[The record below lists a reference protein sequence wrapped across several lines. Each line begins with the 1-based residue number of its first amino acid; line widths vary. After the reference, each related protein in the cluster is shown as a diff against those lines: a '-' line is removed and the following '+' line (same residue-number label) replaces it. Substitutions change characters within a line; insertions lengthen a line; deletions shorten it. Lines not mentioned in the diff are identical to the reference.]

1 MRRPGLA
8 VAVAAGLL
16 ALAAC
21 AHPRHSAGGAPPA
34 EEPAKTPEPAGPRA
48 FAWAISRPG
57 SAAPPLVI
65 AGSVHLGQPG
75 QLVLPPSVESAFSAA
90 QVLVVEVDAGK
101 VPREHAQAL
110 LGQMGLY
117 TPPDSLSDHLAPET
131 RALLPAA
138 LARVGLAPPSVEPIR
153 PWFLATMLGI
163 LEMQKAGYAQDG
175 GVDHDLITRARG
187 EKQIVELES
196 LEEQIGALAGMGDP
210 QQDLLLRE
218 QLAEGPRTGT
228 SMAEAID
235 AWQRGDA
242 PAVERL
248 VFDRANDPRYAPVYE
263 SLYFARNRRMA
274 TAIGALV
281 DRPAPHF
288 VVLGAGHLVGEKGI
302 IAELAR
308 AGFTV
313 RQLAGAPPGLV
324 QPVVPPAP
332 AAQNGQ
338 RE

>member
-1 MRRPGLA
+1 MRRAGLA
-8 VAVAAGLL
+8 AAVAAAVAAGLL
-16 ALAAC
+16 ALAC
-21 AHPRHSAGGAPPA
+21 AHPRSSAGGAAPA
-34 EEPAKTPEPAGPRA
+34 EPEKPRA

-117 TPPDSLSDHLAPET
+117 TPPDSLSEHLAPET
-131 RALLPAA
+131 RALLPGA

-163 LEMQKAGYAQDG
+163 LELQKAGYAQDG
-175 GVDHDLITRARG
+175 GVDHDLLARARG

-218 QLAEGPRTGT
+218 QLAEGPRTGA

-235 AWQRGDA
+235 AWHRGDA
-242 PAVERL
+242 AAVERL
-248 VFDRANDPRYAPVYE
+248 VFDRADDARYAPVYE

-274 TAIGALV
+274 KAIGGFV

-302 IAELAR
+302 VAELAR

-313 RQLAGAPPGLV
+313 RQLAGAPAGSALPAT
-324 QPVVPPAP
+324 PAADPAP
-332 AAQNGQ
+332 GSDQ